1 MLNDL
6 THTLGNKIPGVGHF
20 MHASTATGRE
30 GDSAWLETA
39 RMTPSGNCQVQCLQ
53 FYYYHSGNQTDQLNI
68 WLREFQDESDRTGT
82 DRLVRQ
88 ITGHLKIFICA
99 FSAL

>member
-6 THTLGNKIPGVGHF
+6 TRTFGNKIPGFGHF
-20 MHASTATGRE
+20 MHASTATGTE
-30 GDSAWLETA
+30 GETAWLKTA
-39 RMTPSGNCQVQCLQ
+39 MLTPSGKCHVQCLQ

-68 WLREFQDESDRTGT
+68 RLREFHDGPDGPWTE
-82 DRLVRQ
+82 RLVRQ
-88 ITGHLKIFICA
+88 ITGHLKIFTCA